1 MQVVGYVLF
10 GLLACFVLWFAIDTI
25 VVVVKKVKAKKEKKK
40 QDSNSDVENH

>member
-25 VVVVKKVKAKKEKKK
+25 VMVVKKVKAKKNKK